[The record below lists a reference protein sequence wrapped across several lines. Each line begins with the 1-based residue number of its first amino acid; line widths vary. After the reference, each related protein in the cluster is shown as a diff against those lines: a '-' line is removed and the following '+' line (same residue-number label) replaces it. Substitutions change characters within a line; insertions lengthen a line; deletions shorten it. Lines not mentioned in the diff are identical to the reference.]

1 LLKRPLTS
9 SSFSFALSREYN
21 DDKQEAVHFLQIW
34 ALPHTR
40 GLKPSYYTRHF
51 TDAEK
56 EGKLVQVVGPVG
68 APNVIDE
75 REGSGPAPVHSYLS
89 MFATILPPSSSVSHV
104 ISAPYSAKSANPTKR
119 VYVHV
124 IQSTKYNPRASL
136 TDAGA
141 AKVKINA
148 SQVLG
153 EGDGAFVEGGK
164 QGDALTIESIGG
176 RNAEV
181 VVFEMD

>member
-1 LLKRPLTS
+1 
-9 SSFSFALSREYN
+9 
-21 DDKQEAVHFLQIW
+21 
-34 ALPHTR
+34 
-40 GLKPSYYTRHF
+40 
-51 TDAEK
+51 
-56 EGKLVQVVGPVG
+56 
-68 APNVIDE
+68 
-75 REGSGPAPVHSYLS
+75 
-89 MFATILPPSSSVSHV
+89 
-104 ISAPYSAKSANPTKR
+104 
-119 VYVHV
+119 
-124 IQSTKYNPRASL
+124 L